1 MTRILIYRFII
12 YVFLC
17 LCINSYTRGCETFPL
32 TKTLSGIPKDCKPLH
47 RFLCKKVLTGSSG
60 QRNRFACALVIK
72 TSTMSQKAIYINQIA
87 QQTFEAKPDYYAKL
101 AKKETMGEGEK
112 SPITAAAGR
121 LTLSA
126 KKGTKKGTKNAN
138 ESKLTSKLLYEM
150 FENGAFVN
158 ADQIPLY
165 CLEQENEKIKE
176 LIKNVRC
183 FLPLSSIT
191 LMQRLFF
198 SQASLFCEREK
209 ESAIYRCY
217 NSDSELHALYVLQ
230 CMVDDIALKIASI
243 ASKDEKITAIEFH
256 GCTTRDMC
264 PLCYTNMNC
273 MQFLANKKQGVGF
286 LGALLER
293 LKMIGR
299 ADNSTNSATFI
310 SSLEE
315 FPSKKDGDGGNL
327 LWVTEDE
334 PVFAIEPGFVYQ
346 FRFTEPEIT
355 AIKGSLE
362 ESLKIAA
369 SITDLSS
376 LGVSLGG
383 EAASAVVAPPK
394 PFTVSSGMDAPSSPT
409 EVQETISE
417 ELVAAGYRIQDV
429 PGDGNCAFWAVLVAN
444 GVVRAEDTFFAKEG
458 DTTWGKMENLRKKT
472 AVKMEATHAVDAS
485 IITMVKQTGSW
496 NMGSM
501 GGIDFGVL
509 GFIARAIE
517 VPIMVLLQG
526 PSGQYCY
533 WISGTTENPG
543 DDNLAFHDIEGKNLE
558 KLLNDHSKTVKLFH
572 SNIHYQAI
580 VKQ

>member
-1 MTRILIYRFII
+1 
-12 YVFLC
+12 
-17 LCINSYTRGCETFPL
+17 
-32 TKTLSGIPKDCKPLH
+32 
-47 RFLCKKVLTGSSG
+47 
-60 QRNRFACALVIK
+60 
-72 TSTMSQKAIYINQIA
+72 MSQKAIYINQIA

-526 PSGQYCY
+526 PSGQYHY

-543 DDNLAFHDIEGKNLE
+543 DDNLAFHYIEGKNLE
-558 KLLNDHSKTVKLFH
+558 KFLNDHSKTVKLFH